1 VRSSSVWPAA
11 IEQANGAALRRITK
25 VQVSLA
31 APLVTATKNI
41 PDGNPFSM
49 EDARQH
55 LMRQGYTNVSELVKD
70 ANGKWVGSGTKDGR
84 TVPVA
89 VGVKGRSIN

>member
-1 VRSSSVWPAA
+1 MTRT
-11 IEQANGAALRRITK
+11 L
-25 VQVSLA
+25 SLA
-31 APLVTATKNI
+31 AVLFAGLALPAIATDTNTNTAPQTAATNSI
-41 PDGNPFSM
+41 PAGNPFSM

-55 LMRQGYTNVSELVKD
+55 LMRQGYTNVSALVKD
-70 ANGKWVGSGTKDGR
+70 ANGKWIGSGTKDGR

>member
-1 VRSSSVWPAA
+1 
-11 IEQANGAALRRITK
+11 
-25 VQVSLA
+25 
-31 APLVTATKNI
+31 
-41 PDGNPFSM
+41 M

-55 LMRQGYTNVSELVKD
+55 LMRQGYTNVSALVKD

-84 TVPVA
+84 AVPVA

>member
-1 VRSSSVWPAA
+1 MIR
-11 IEQANGAALRRITK
+11 AL
-25 VQVSLA
+25 SLA
-31 APLVTATKNI
+31 AVFVAGLAFPAIADTSTNGAPQATATKNI

-55 LMRQGYTNVSELVKD
+55 LMRQGYTSVSTLVKD

>member
-1 VRSSSVWPAA
+1 MTRT
-11 IEQANGAALRRITK
+11 L
-25 VQVSLA
+25 SLA
-31 APLVTATKNI
+31 AVLVAGLALPAIADNTATNAAPQASATESA

-55 LMRQGYTNVSELVKD
+55 LMRQGYTNVSALVKD

>member
-1 VRSSSVWPAA
+1 MTRALSLAAVLVAGLAFPAIA
-11 IEQANGAALRRITK
+11 TDTSTN
-25 VQVSLA
+25 A

>member
-1 VRSSSVWPAA
+1 MTR
-11 IEQANGAALRRITK
+11 AL
-25 VQVSLA
+25 SLA
-31 APLVTATKNI
+31 AVLVAGLALPAIAADTNTNTVPQMAATNSI
-41 PDGNPFSM
+41 SAGNPFSM

-55 LMRQGYTNVSELVKD
+55 LMRQGYTNVSALIKD
-70 ANGKWVGSGTKDGR
+70 ANGKWVGNGTKDGT

>member
-1 VRSSSVWPAA
+1 MTRT
-11 IEQANGAALRRITK
+11 L
-25 VQVSLA
+25 SLA
-31 APLVTATKNI
+31 AVLVAGLALPAIADNTATNAAPQATATKNI
-41 PDGNPFSM
+41 PEGNPFSM